1 MLLFSGSSNTHL
13 AQKVA
18 ETLHSE
24 LGKVDLNRFSDGEIR
39 PWIAENVRD
48 QTVYVLQSFSQPM
61 NDHIMEFILMGD
73 AIRRGAP
80 KRLIGIIPYFG
91 YARQDKQ
98 HRMGEPVSARIVAKL
113 VEVVPY
119 NEIITVDLH
128 NDAIVGFFRIPVIH
142 RSALPIVAHTVPT
155 LIEGEGIVVSPDV
168 GGVRRARNMAYQL
181 DTKLVVMEKKRQLDR
196 HDESEAFQI
205 IGDVKDKTAILVD
218 DIISTGGT
226 IVHSAEALKEAGAR
240 KVIVCASHGVLSGDA
255 VKRLNDSCV
264 DIIIISDSIATHKSL
279 PAKFHVISIAPLLAD
294 AVKIISGEE

>member
-1 MLLFSGSSNTHL
+1 MLLFSGSSNVDL

-18 ETLHSE
+18 EKLKIQ

-39 PWIAENVRD
+39 PWIADNVRD
-48 QTVYVLQSFSQPM
+48 QTVFVLQSFSQPM

-80 KRLIGIIPYFG
+80 RRMIGIIPYFG

-98 HRMGEPVSARIVAKL
+98 HRIGEPVSARVVAKF

-119 NEIITVDLH
+119 NEVITVDLH

-142 RSALPIVAHTVPT
+142 RSALPILAHAIPT
-155 LIEGEGIVVSPDV
+155 LIEGEGVVVSPDV

-181 DTKLVVMEKKRQLDR
+181 DMKLVVMEKRRQLDK

-205 IGDVKDKTAILVD
+205 IGDVSGKTAILID

-226 IVHSAEALKEAGAR
+226 IVHSAQALKEAGA
-240 KVIVCASHGVLSGDA
+240 KKIIVCASHGVFSGDA
-255 VKRLNDSCV
+255 IKRLNDSCV
-264 DIIIISDSIATHKSL
+264 DAILVSDSIVPHK
-279 PAKFHVISIAPLLAD
+279 PLLPKFQQVSIDQLLAESIQ
-294 AVKIISGEE
+294 IINGEG